1 MQTAEIC
8 FKVFRLPEGR
18 CWRTDG
24 TGDAK
29 DNFTAVFALV
39 SLLHP
44 ARIPHESTADEAS
57 RADTEFVIR
66 FFEVS

>member
-8 FKVFRLPEGR
+8 FKVFRLPEVR

-29 DNFTAVFALV
+29 ENFTAVFALV
-39 SLLHP
+39 SLLHR
-44 ARIPHESTADEAS
+44 ARIPHG
-57 RADTEFVIR
+57 IR
-66 FFEVS
+66 GR